1 VLRGTSLPVQL
12 VSPLTRDGFRLRT
25 PSLNQ

>member
-1 VLRGTSLPVQL
+1 VLRGTSFLL
-12 VSPLTRDGFRLRT
+12 AGTHELGADGFRLRT